1 MTGNG
6 TDGAAAPDSGQGA
19 RPEMQFGVLTQ
30 YLKDMSF
37 ESPNAPQ
44 TLQGPGEKPS
54 LDVNVNVF
62 PEKMNDKTY
71 EVAVKCDA
79 LFKNESGVVYQLEIV
94 YAALIELMNVPDN
107 MIAPMLYIEA
117 PALIFPFVRR
127 IITDMTR
134 EGGFPPLALDPI
146 NFAALYQRKLEE
158 QAGKQQDEATG

>member
-1 MTGNG
+1 M
-6 TDGAAAPDSGQGA
+6 
-19 RPEMQFGVLTQ
+19 
-30 YLKDMSF
+30 
-37 ESPNAPQ
+37 
-44 TLQGPGEKPS
+44 
-54 LDVNVNVF
+54 
-62 PEKMNDKTY
+62 
-71 EVAVKCDA
+71 AVKCDA
-79 LFKNESGVVYQLEIV
+79 LFKNENGVVYQLEIV